1 MENTK
6 PEWFFIINPRAGS
19 GKTMS
24 EWIPAEKKIEKLGI
38 PYTTAFTD
46 HERHAVVL
54 AAEAAEAGYRK
65 IISVGGDGSMHE
77 TFNGIMEWC
86 DRTGTNSEE
95 FTIGVIPIG
104 SGNDWI
110 KEMKVPKDTMEAV
123 DVIAKGRTAK
133 MDVVRVESAGGKITY
148 MANVGGTGFDS
159 HVCSRVNM
167 QKAHGKRN
175 KMIYLNAL
183 RYTLTH
189 MHPINLKIVADGKE
203 LFTGPL
209 YSISLG
215 NGRYSG
221 GGMQQTPDARIDDGK
236 VDIMI
241 CPKMPLL
248 KIGMDMPKLLQGK
261 INEARYLVFSRFSRL
276 EIIPEDPRSCDII
289 ELDGEIEGS
298 LPAIVS
304 VGERSIKALCG
315 PQYSGSEKR

>member
-54 AAEAAEAGYRK
+54 AAEAAGAGYRK

-86 DRTGTNSEE
+86 DKTGTSPEE

-123 DVIAKGRTAK
+123 DVIAAGRTAK
-133 MDVVRVESAGGKITY
+133 MDVVRVDSDGGKTTY
-148 MANVGGTGFDS
+148 MANVGGVGFDS
-159 HVCSRVNM
+159 HVCIRVNM

-189 MHPINLKIVADGKE
+189 MHPINLKLVADGCGIYS
-203 LFTGPL
+203 GPL

-236 VDIMI
+236 VDMMV
-241 CPKMPLL
+241 CPKMSLV
-248 KIGMDMPKLLQGK
+248 KIGIDIPKLLKGN
-261 INEARYLVFSRFSRL
+261 INEAKYLKFARFSKL
-276 EIIPEDPRSCDII
+276 EIIPADSQSCDEI
-289 ELDGEIEGS
+289 ELDGEIEGR
-298 LPAIVS
+298 LPATVT
-304 VGERSIKALCG
+304 VGQRRINALCG
-315 PQYSGSEKR
+315 PQYTRSDKR